1 MDDEFD
7 SVADREL
14 TDAELESYRLR
25 NWEHYHRFFKE
36 TKHFYYYVHSRG
48 YVEKYPKTM
57 YQPNGPLSW
66 EFRKVNSQI
75 YQRNH
80 KNKHEEYLAVI
91 VDHRRYPVKM
101 LVAST
106 FSRIW
111 KPGSRIMHINGKIS
125 DCSFTNLLII
135 PPGSPLKTTHRGK
148 QIEVLMGRRWV
159 RFDSLK
165 EAAVKLNVSL
175 SSFRR
180 YLKKHENEKS
190 KSKKDK
196 IKFRY
201 VQ

>member
-1 MDDEFD
+1 MDEIETI
-7 SVADREL
+7 ADRDL
-14 TDAELESYRLR
+14 TVAELEAHRLK

-48 YVEKYPKTM
+48 YVEKYPKSL

-66 EFRKVNSQI
+66 EFRKVNSQL
-75 YQRNH
+75 YVRKH
-80 KNKHEEYLAVI
+80 KKKHEEYLSVI

-111 KPGSRIMHINGKIS
+111 KPGSRIMHRNGKIS

-135 PPGSPLKTTHRGK
+135 PLGSSLKTTHRGK
-148 QIEVLMGRRWV
+148 QIEVLIGRRWI

-165 EAAVKLNVSL
+165 AASIKLNVSL

-180 YLKKHENEKS
+180 YLKKHENESAKKS
-190 KSKKDK
+190 KNK
-196 IKFRY
+196 IRFRY
-201 VQ
+201 VS